1 MRVVMHPKAHVDD
14 HPEPHAMAK
23 FNDKIK
29 ALAGTLE
36 FHRATFEV
44 CAAGCLCLLKSM
56 PAYVLMLIQ
65 ALLQRIQQDSTAPRL
80 RYALLSVSVC
90 SRAAV

>member
-1 MRVVMHPKAHVDD
+1 MSVWSVLQFLIFLLLNSRPLAGVAMRVVMHPKAHVDD

-44 CAAGCLCLLKSM
+44 CAVCLCIFKSM
-56 PAYVLMLIQ
+56 RA
-65 ALLQRIQQDSTAPRL
+65 
-80 RYALLSVSVC
+80 YALVLIL
-90 SRAAV
+90 AFL

>member
-1 MRVVMHPKAHVDD
+1 MFILLKTRPLAGVAMRVVMHPKAHVDD

-44 CAAGCLCLLKSM
+44 CAAGYLCLFNCML
-56 PAYVLMLIQ
+56 ACALILM
-65 ALLQRIQQDSTAPRL
+65 
-80 RYALLSVSVC
+80 
-90 SRAAV
+90 

>member
-44 CAAGCLCLLKSM
+44 CAAGCLCLLKSCCLTLSIEEHACICTY
-56 PAYVLMLIQ
+56 AYVGTPITHS
-65 ALLQRIQQDSTAPRL
+65 IKS
-80 RYALLSVSVC
+80 LLSLY
-90 SRAAV
+90 